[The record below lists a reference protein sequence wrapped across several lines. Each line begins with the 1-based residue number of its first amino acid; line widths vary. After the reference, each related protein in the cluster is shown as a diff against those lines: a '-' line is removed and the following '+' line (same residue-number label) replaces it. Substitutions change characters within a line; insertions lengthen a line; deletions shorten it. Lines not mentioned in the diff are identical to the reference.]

1 MQIVKED
8 KITVKTPGAVIIILY
23 SGLAIGADDTHH
35 RTGKE
40 LFPDPENGVITPGSE
55 IGPKSVYEI
64 IGLDA
69 HKA

>member
-8 KITVKTPGAVIIILY
+8 EITVDTPGAVIVVLH

-35 RTGKE
+35 RTGQE
-40 LFPDPENGVITPGSE
+40 LFPDPENGEITAGGGFE
-55 IGPKSVYEI
+55 VV
-64 IGLDA
+64 GLDA